1 MKVLVGIV
9 LSMLLVVPIAAQ
21 EIVDVDQLMVEVISE
36 RPHDPEAFTQG
47 LLWYDG
53 FLYESTGLYGESSL
67 RKVDPQTGEVLQQI
81 DLENTYFAEGL
92 ERVDDT
98 LIQLT
103 WKENTA
109 FVYDLETFEE
119 IGTHAYDGEGWGLC
133 SNGDYLYM
141 SDGSSYITVREQD
154 TFNLV
159 FDGLVTLQGRP
170 LQPGL
175 LNELECVGGS
185 IYGNLWQTDF
195 IVEINARNGN
205 VVSLIDASGLLPES
219 ERAEADVLNGIA
231 YDPEADVFYITGKLW
246 PRLFEVRFVPAGQ

>member
-1 MKVLVGIV
+1 MKR
-9 LSMLLVVPIAAQ
+9 LLVFIWCVLLLVPVAAQ
-21 EIVDVDQLMVEVISE
+21 EIVDVEELVVEVISE
-36 RPHDPEAFTQG
+36 RPHDPAAFTQG
-47 LLWYDG
+47 LLWYEG

-81 DLENTYFAEGL
+81 ALENTYFAEGL

-109 FVYDLETFEE
+109 FIYDLDTFEE
-119 IGTHAYDGEGWGLC
+119 VGTYAYDGEGWGLC

-141 SDGSSYITVREQD
+141 SDGTSYLTVRERD
-154 TFNLV
+154 TFDLI

-170 LQPGL
+170 MQPGL
-175 LNELECVGGS
+175 LNELECVGDT
-185 IYGNLWQTDF
+185 IYANLWQTDF
-195 IVEINARNGN
+195 IAGINASNGT
-205 VVSLIDASGLLPES
+205 VTHIIDASGLLTES

-246 PRLFEVRFVPAGQ
+246 PRLFEVRFVPAER